1 MRTEK
6 LLVTETRYA
15 VGVDITDARYR
26 GAFRDTIQEAW
37 EAVPYY
43 DKQDFMDKLDIYKF
57 ETVETVTK
65 IEAPYDQ

>member
-1 MRTEK
+1 MRSER

-15 VGVDITDARYR
+15 VGPSIADARYR
-26 GAFRDTIQEAW
+26 GTFRDTIQEAW

-43 DKQDFMDKLDIYKF
+43 DKQDFMDKLDIYRF

-65 IEAPYDQ
+65 IEPPYSQ